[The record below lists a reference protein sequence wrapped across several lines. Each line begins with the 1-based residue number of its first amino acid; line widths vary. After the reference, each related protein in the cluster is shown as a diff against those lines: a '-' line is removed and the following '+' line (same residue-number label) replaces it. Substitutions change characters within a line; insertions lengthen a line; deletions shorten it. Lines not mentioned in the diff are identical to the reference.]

1 MNIKKIAKVVA
12 LAILAV
18 VLLLLAVITVA
29 VNYLRPEKLTP
40 IVERYANEYLNAEV
54 DIDRIDISFWSTFP
68 RFDLDVQ
75 GLEVRTKAFEKLPS
89 DVRMTLP
96 VYADSLLSV
105 GRLKAAVNI
114 PALLVGNISLYD
126 ITITSPEVNLIQ
138 ATPESWSLDIFP
150 SSAEDASKDGPLEI
164 PDFSMGTFEIE
175 GGFPIRYVSIPDS
188 MDVAVNL
195 ATTRLK
201 GDGAPVYSLS
211 VEGLTSASVSE
222 IVVNSLQVGMG
233 GDINWSASHPLRS
246 SLKDFRLAVGD
257 VSVMLN
263 ATVDFED
270 ELMFESFDL
279 TLPPTRFR
287 DIIDVI
293 PTGMRGELAKVESD
307 MALGIGL
314 KLTGPFA
321 LGVDSTPSFEIN
333 VSVPKGSASY
343 DGMKL
348 EQFELQADAVID
360 GVKPDNSV
368 LNISRLVAQGEGMGF
383 SLTGTVTDV
392 VSDAKVS
399 GTFRGGLNVEH
410 LPKILLA
417 KLPYDVKGR
426 LVADCTFD
434 FRKS

>member
-201 GDGAPVYSLS
+201 GDV
-211 VEGLTSASVSE
+211 TTH
-222 IVVNSLQVGMG
+222 
-233 GDINWSASHPLRS
+233 SHL
-246 SLKDFRLAVGD
+246 
-257 VSVMLN
+257 
-263 ATVDFED
+263 
-270 ELMFESFDL
+270 
-279 TLPPTRFR
+279 
-287 DIIDVI
+287 
-293 PTGMRGELAKVESD
+293 
-307 MALGIGL
+307 
-314 KLTGPFA
+314 
-321 LGVDSTPSFEIN
+321 
-333 VSVPKGSASY
+333 
-343 DGMKL
+343 
-348 EQFELQADAVID
+348 
-360 GVKPDNSV
+360 
-368 LNISRLVAQGEGMGF
+368 
-383 SLTGTVTDV
+383 
-392 VSDAKVS
+392 
-399 GTFRGGLNVEH
+399 
-410 LPKILLA
+410 
-417 KLPYDVKGR
+417 
-426 LVADCTFD
+426 
-434 FRKS
+434 